1 MNAPLPAPLD
11 VKLMNWTA
19 SALFVCCAA
28 LVLAAG
34 ARWLLGRP
42 AFAIHRIVV
51 QGDLVHNN
59 AVSLRPMVMPSLAGN
74 FFTVDLEAVRA
85 AFEQAPWVRSV
96 QVRREFPS
104 GLRVV
109 LREHDAVALWGAES
123 ESKLLNSDGEV
134 FEAEADDEEQDSL
147 PRLQGPQGQAG
158 EVLAMYHRLAPVF
171 EPLGLELDE
180 LQLSGRGGWRAQ
192 LDSGAAVELGGGTPE
207 AVVARIDSE
216 TRKALAGPDMATLFR
231 DRAFDPMPI
240 PRSDLPAFVA
250 AESTRWRDAVTA
262 SGARAD

>member
-11 VKLMNWTA
+11 VRLMNWTA

-42 AFAIHRIVV
+42 AFAIHRVVV

-59 AVSLRPMVMPSLAGN
+59 AVGLRPMVMPSLAGN

-85 AFEQAPWVRSV
+85 AFEQAPWVRSA

-123 ESKLLNSDGEV
+123 ESRLLNGDGQV

-158 EVLAMYHRLAPVF
+158 EVLAMYRRLAPVF

-180 LQLSGRGGWRAQ
+180 LQLSGRGGWRA
-192 LDSGAAVELGGGTPE
+192 LLGSGAAVELGGGTPE
-207 AVVARIDSE
+207 AVVARTQRFARTLAQVAQQYRRRPE
-216 TRKALAGPDMATLFR
+216 ALESADLRHEGGYAVRLRGVTTV
-231 DRAFDPMPI
+231 
-240 PRSDLPAFVA
+240 SDEQA
-250 AESTRWRDAVTA
+250 AKKVR
-262 SGARAD
+262 

>member
-85 AFEQAPWVRSV
+85 AFAQAPWVRSV

-158 EVLAMYHRLAPVF
+158 EVLAMYHRLVPVF

-180 LQLSGRGGWRAQ
+180 LQLSVRGGWRAQ

-207 AVVARIDSE
+207 AVVARTQRFARTLAQVAQQYRRSPEALESADLRHDGGYAVRLRGVTTVSDE
-216 TRKALAGPDMATLFR
+216 KAAKKVR
-231 DRAFDPMPI
+231 
-240 PRSDLPAFVA
+240 
-250 AESTRWRDAVTA
+250 
-262 SGARAD
+262 